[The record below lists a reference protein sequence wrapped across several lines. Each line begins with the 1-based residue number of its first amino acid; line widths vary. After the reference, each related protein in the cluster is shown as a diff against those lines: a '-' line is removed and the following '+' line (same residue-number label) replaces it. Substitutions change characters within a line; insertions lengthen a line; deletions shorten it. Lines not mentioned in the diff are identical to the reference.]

1 MTRRWSPANFL
12 MLGILTWTIG
22 LGGSL
27 WWAIVT
33 DINGAVITTGRIALE
48 AHTQILQHP
57 DGGLVDEIN
66 VQAGDHVEAGAPLI
80 RLDGTEL
87 EAQRALLRNDLY
99 STLAQIDLRRAE
111 LNEHSSLIYQ
121 PELMKVADEGRFVS
135 RLLKTERNQLAI
147 RRETLEKTRAQWRE
161 RKIQTEALIDGY
173 THQLEARKR
182 QLDLISQELSDQLS
196 LYDRGLTQASRILS
210 LRREIA
216 NLEGSIGEIKAAT
229 AKANSLITEYEI
241 QRLHDEAVRHQ
252 EIDEEIRTSEQ
263 NEIQLREKLR
273 LINTKLGRL
282 VLRAPMAGRVL
293 SLNIHTIGGVVAPGR
308 DVISIVPQGQ
318 ALQFNVRLDPREID
332 RVHPG
337 LSAAVTFPNF
347 NKRTTPSFSAYVQS
361 ISADTITDAQTGA
374 HFYTAKLVLTP
385 QSSAALQSLGP
396 KPGMPFEA
404 FIATGSRTLASILI
418 KPFTDYFSRAMRDD

>member
-111 LNEHSSLIYQ
+111 LNDHSSLIYQ

-173 THQLEARKR
+173 THQLE
-182 QLDLISQELSDQLS
+182 
-196 LYDRGLTQASRILS
+196 
-210 LRREIA
+210 
-216 NLEGSIGEIKAAT
+216 
-229 AKANSLITEYEI
+229 
-241 QRLHDEAVRHQ
+241 
-252 EIDEEIRTSEQ
+252 
-263 NEIQLREKLR
+263 
-273 LINTKLGRL
+273 
-282 VLRAPMAGRVL
+282 
-293 SLNIHTIGGVVAPGR
+293 
-308 DVISIVPQGQ
+308 
-318 ALQFNVRLDPREID
+318 
-332 RVHPG
+332 
-337 LSAAVTFPNF
+337 
-347 NKRTTPSFSAYVQS
+347 
-361 ISADTITDAQTGA
+361 
-374 HFYTAKLVLTP
+374 
-385 QSSAALQSLGP
+385 
-396 KPGMPFEA
+396 
-404 FIATGSRTLASILI
+404 
-418 KPFTDYFSRAMRDD
+418 